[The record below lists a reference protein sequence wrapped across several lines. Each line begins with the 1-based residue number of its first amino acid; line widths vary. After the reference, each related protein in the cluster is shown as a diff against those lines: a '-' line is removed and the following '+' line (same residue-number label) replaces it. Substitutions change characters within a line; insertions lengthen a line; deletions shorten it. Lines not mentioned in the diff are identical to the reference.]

1 MYMKK
6 LAWGFIIRFNFLL
19 EYQKKIIV
27 LMFIVIFL
35 LGLPKMFE
43 ITKLWTKKKKQTNK
57 CDTLYKNSK
66 VLTFL
71 AYIWL
76 FIEKIA
82 QHITNIE
89 HQ

>member
-1 MYMKK
+1 M
-6 LAWGFIIRFNFLL
+6 N
-19 EYQKKIIV
+19 
-27 LMFIVIFL
+27 
-35 LGLPKMFE
+35 
-43 ITKLWTKKKKQTNK
+43 KKKKKKKYKHK

-66 VLTFL
+66 VLTDL

>member
-1 MYMKK
+1 M
-6 LAWGFIIRFNFLL
+6 N
-19 EYQKKIIV
+19 
-27 LMFIVIFL
+27 
-35 LGLPKMFE
+35 
-43 ITKLWTKKKKQTNK
+43 KKKYKHK

-66 VLTFL
+66 VLTDL

-89 HQ
+89 HQTNIRQNHIPKKEIKFNCIEIL

>member
-1 MYMKK
+1 MGMPKK
-6 LAWGFIIRFNFLL
+6 L
-19 EYQKKIIV
+19 IV

-35 LGLPKMFE
+35 LGLPKMSE
-43 ITKLWTKKKKQTNK
+43 ITKLWTKKKKNYKNK
-57 CDTLYKNSK
+57 CNTLYTNIK
-66 VLTFL
+66 VLTDL

>member
-1 MYMKK
+1 
-6 LAWGFIIRFNFLL
+6 
-19 EYQKKIIV
+19 
-27 LMFIVIFL
+27 MFIVIFFYL
-35 LGLPKMFE
+35 DYQKCLRSQNYE
-43 ITKLWTKKKKQTNK
+43 QKKKKKKYKHK

-66 VLTFL
+66 VLTDL

>member
-1 MYMKK
+1 
-6 LAWGFIIRFNFLL
+6 
-19 EYQKKIIV
+19 
-27 LMFIVIFL
+27 MFIVIFFYL
-35 LGLPKMFE
+35 DYQKCLRSQNYEQK
-43 ITKLWTKKKKQTNK
+43 IKNKIKYKHK

-66 VLTFL
+66 VLTDL